1 MEAPFS
7 ITLRR
12 NYHETIR
19 FFPGLG
25 YFILG
30 TALFMLIE
38 QAYLFGTISGTMH
51 SWALWIIGGAT
62 IGYGLFRT
70 ETRAGKR
77 ALLFG
82 MGYCYLGIML
92 FYFVYGVATGTVDPL
107 GAAFAIGVAF
117 AIAGICKATLSI
129 IRSILFMLPKKD
141 LLPR

>member
-7 ITLRR
+7 LTLRR
-12 NYHETIR
+12 NYYETIR

-38 QAYLFGTISGTMH
+38 QAYLFGTISETMH
-51 SWALWIIGGAT
+51 SGAFWLIGGAS

-82 MGYCYLGIML
+82 MGYSYLGIML

-107 GAAFAIGVAF
+107 GAIFTIGLAF
-117 AIAGICKATLSI
+117 AIAAICKATLSI
-129 IRSILFMLPKKD
+129 IKSMLFMLPKKD